1 MIIENI
7 GTSNFILKDKRGNT
21 IILEPSLS
29 VEVDDKVGAKLL
41 GRYSFLKEIKIEKPK
56 VVIEKIE
63 KVENVSRETPKKK
76 TKRKK
81 DELSNNN

>member
-41 GRYSFLKEIKIEKPK
+41 GRYSFLKEIKIEKP
-56 VVIEKIE
+56 VIEKIE